1 MLSFVTL
8 VSNDSKWESYMG
20 SNYNGRYYGMKAES
34 FDTYVDIPQKT
45 KSVIEVVVSDSTA
58 PKQRLVEYSWLL
70 SYPKEFPVIPENTRN
85 IFNSQKLNSV
95 LPCRDMLKIE
105 QADSAK
111 EVQATWQVAGRL
123 CWRIKVYQI
132 G

>member
-1 MLSFVTL
+1 
-8 VSNDSKWESYMG
+8 
-20 SNYNGRYYGMKAES
+20 MKAES

-85 IFNSQKLNSV
+85 IFQQSKAEFSIAMQGYV
-95 LPCRDMLKIE
+95 EDR
-105 QADSAK
+105 
-111 EVQATWQVAGRL
+111 AG
-123 CWRIKVYQI
+123 
-132 G
+132 